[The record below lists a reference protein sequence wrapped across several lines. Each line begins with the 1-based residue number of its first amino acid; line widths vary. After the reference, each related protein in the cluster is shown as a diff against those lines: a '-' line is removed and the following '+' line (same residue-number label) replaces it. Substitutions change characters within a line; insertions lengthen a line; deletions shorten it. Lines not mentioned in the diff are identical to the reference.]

1 MTDCAINEHEG
12 SVAFNQQDVDD
23 GREMGRVGARRLV
36 LLPGDNDECLRL
48 NITDF
53 YVVRLFTYCLFSCW
67 FVHLSLF
74 IYFENG
80 ACIVQLRFF
89 CLFYETVHPVR
100 ESVLNSHRI
109 ASLRICIKLNF
120 VDFIE
125 TSFCCQRLFFLTSLQ
140 KSLVENECYRSALL

>member
-89 CLFYETVHPVR
+89 GLFYETVCPVR
-100 ESVLNSHRI
+100 EFALNSHRI
-109 ASLRICIKLNF
+109 ASLCVCIKFLS
-120 VDFIE
+120 
-125 TSFCCQRLFFLTSLQ
+125 TLSRPHSFASGCFFTSLQ